1 MHNLKTV
8 YSISIAPVKQASDQ
22 LDDNATLISFA
33 KGFIEMATQKAK
45 IFKGAKGRAQTQEMK
60 DAWSLWLKNPV
71 KGDKS
76 ICLSNWLD
84 SQFKNEQT
92 CLNDLSDKQAQ
103 TNLITW
109 ASKPIEERGK
119 AKPNLRGMMQASTP
133 AKTDSEKA
141 EAKTARVEKQAAVK
155 AEAVQEAKAELE
167 KAGLVSLDDARIIKS
182 NSPTLALM
190 IRVCESVGF
199 ATLDNAVDAGK
210 FIDLMTQSL
219 AKEIDVKALA
229 IYQAIESKQI
239 KNSKVA

>member
-1 MHNLKTV
+1 MNNLQTV

-22 LDDNATLISFA
+22 LDDDATMLSYA
-33 KGFIEMATQKAK
+33 NGFIEMAKQKHK
-45 IFKGAKGRAQTQEMK
+45 IFGDAKGRGQTQDMK
-60 DAWSLWLKNPV
+60 DAWSQWLKNPV
-71 KGDKS
+71 KADKS

-92 CLNDLSDKQAQ
+92 ELNKLQDKQAQ
-103 TNLITW
+103 ANLIAW

-133 AKTDSEKA
+133 AKTDAEKA
-141 EAKTARVEKQAAVK
+141 EAKEARAEKQAAAK

-182 NSPTLALM
+182 DSPTLALM
-190 IRVCESVGF
+190 IRVFEN
-199 ATLDNAVDAGK
+199 ATIENAIDAGK
-210 FIDLMTQSL
+210 IVDLMTQSL
-219 AKEIDVKALA
+219 AKEIDVKSTA